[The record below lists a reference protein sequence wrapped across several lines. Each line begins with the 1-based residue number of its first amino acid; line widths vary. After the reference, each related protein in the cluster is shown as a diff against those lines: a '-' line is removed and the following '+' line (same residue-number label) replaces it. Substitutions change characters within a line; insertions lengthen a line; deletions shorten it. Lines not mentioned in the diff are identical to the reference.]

1 MNKVRAVEEEKQP
14 EARRQNKQAKKFIRV
29 LNVMGLID
37 KAALI
42 RFMPFIFFLTAL
54 AVIYIANSYVSENTI
69 RSIDRI
75 EKELKELR
83 SEYISG
89 KSELMVKSK
98 QTEVAAA
105 VAVSG
110 IKESTEAPRK
120 IIDRS
125 NSENQ
130 PQAD

>member
-1 MNKVRAVEEEKQP
+1 MNKVKTAEEIQP
-14 EARRQNKQAKKFIRV
+14 QAARKPNKQARRFIRA

-54 AVIYIANSYVSENTI
+54 AVIYIANSYVAENTI
-69 RSIDRI
+69 RNIDHI
-75 EKELKELR
+75 ERDLKELR

-98 QTEVAAA
+98 QTEVAAS
-105 VAVSG
+105 VAPLG
-110 IKESTEAPRK
+110 IKESTTAPRK

-125 NSENQ
+125 TNNNN
-130 PQAD
+130 

>member
-1 MNKVRAVEEEKQP
+1 MNKVKHTDTVP
-14 EARRQNKQAKKFIRV
+14 EPEVRKPNKQARKFVRA

-37 KAALI
+37 KTALI
-42 RFMPFIFFLTAL
+42 RFMPFVFFLTAI

-69 RSIDRI
+69 RNIDKM
-75 EKELKELR
+75 EKDLKELR

-98 QTEVAAA
+98 QTEVAAT
-105 VAVSG
+105 VNVLG
-110 IKESTEAPRK
+110 IEESTVAPRK

-125 NSENQ
+125 NNKQ
-130 PQAD
+130 